1 MIYLGGSSS
10 DWIIR
15 GVGTPVQDGDAVNK
29 NYIDSTLENWS
40 NDLVEELQGLIPVYG
55 TWEDTPVT
63 GNIVFNGK
71 ATVTGVKEPSSDSDV
86 ATKGYVD
93 RQNSI
98 KSVTLTAA
106 GWTGT
111 TAPYTQA
118 VKVDGITEDDNP
130 VMVSMLAAGAT
141 PDTQKAYNKAFGIIC
156 SGTGTTANDRVRF
169 SVYSKPAIDITVGLK
184 GV

>member
-1 MIYLGGSSS
+1 M
-10 DWIIR
+10 
-15 GVGTPVQDGDAVNK
+15 
-29 NYIDSTLENWS
+29 ENWS

>member
-1 MIYLGGSSS
+1 MG
-10 DWIIR
+10 R
-15 GVGTPVQDGDAVNK
+15 H
-29 NYIDSTLENWS
+29 
-40 NDLVEELQGLIPVYG
+40 
-55 TWEDTPVT
+55 PVT

-141 PDTQKAYNKAFGIIC
+141 LIHRKPIIKLLELFAQEQAQQLMVVLH
-156 SGTGTTANDRVRF
+156 SLFIVNLLPILQLDLK
-169 SVYSKPAIDITVGLK
+169 VYKERII
-184 GV
+184 